1 MKKISNG
8 VFLKSF
14 LELNKIP
21 QWKLA
26 KYYGY
31 SETVFSKQV
40 ARNNIQISWNE
51 VERFVIMTL
60 ENENRK
66 EEYIS
71 PFGMWS
77 LLNDELSDFAEDK
90 DKYNKEA
97 NDEEEV
103 I

>member
-1 MKKISNG
+1 MRKINNG

-31 SETVFSKQV
+31 SESVFSKQV
-40 ARNNIQISWNE
+40 ARNNVEVTWNE

-60 ENENRK
+60 ENENRR

-71 PFGMWS
+71 PLTMWR
-77 LLNDELSDFAEDK
+77 LLTDEVGDFAEDK
-90 DKYNKEA
+90 YKYYDEA
-97 NDEEEV
+97 NDEKEL